1 MQIQIKKWGNSAA
14 IRLPQAFLAQLNLS
28 NNDNLDIEISD
39 NSLVLR
45 PVNKVKYDLKTLLN
59 EMPDGLPRVEGWDEM
74 PSVGLEEL

>member
-14 IRLPQAFLAQLNLS
+14 IRLPQAFLSQLNLS

-45 PVNKVKYDLKTLLN
+45 PVNKVKYDLKNLLN
-59 EMPDGLPRVEGWDEM
+59 EMPNGLPRVEGWDEI